1 MGSQAWI
8 TYPHML
14 QDAITKAR
22 SAQQHNQLAIFD
34 RNTRYVLSLSWL
46 LSSLTH
52 AMIRPEIPP
61 IQPVYIE
68 NLEYSM
74 KKKSLPYKVVEGPP
88 ASGGESTF

>member
-14 QDAITKAR
+14 QDATTKAR
-22 SAQQHNQLAIFD
+22 SGRHHHRLAIFD
-34 RNTRYVLSLSWL
+34 KNTRYMLSLSWP

-52 AMIRPEIPP
+52 AMIRPDIPP

-68 NLEYSM
+68 NLEYYSM
-74 KKKSLPYKVVEGPP
+74 KKTLPYKVVEGPP
-88 ASGGESTF
+88 ANGGESTL